1 MLHRASPSLCGSS
14 LWLPVAN
21 SAASWPR
28 ALLLCSA
35 FLTCLLGPCSTLHSQ
50 QLQSL
55 LWDSSGR
62 SKLSWLPLSQGCGV
76 WAERKTDGQ
85 WQQPEGPG
93 SLIQSLRANFT
104 DRAVL
109 SNMAT
114 ISRVWLLKLKLKL
127 IKMCCRKNIK
137 GSLATCSMVT
147 ASEPFR

>member
-21 SAASWPR
+21 SAAFWPR
-28 ALLLCSA
+28 ALLLCSV

-62 SKLSWLPLSQGCGV
+62 SC
-76 WAERKTDGQ
+76 
-85 WQQPEGPG
+85 PG
-93 SLIQSLRANFT
+93 SLCHRAVGYGLREKLTDSGRSQKVPGALIQSLRANFT
-104 DRAVL
+104 DKAVL

-137 GSLATCSMVT
+137 CSLATCSMVT